1 VLRLNACQ
9 NCHAQYDLSG
19 VAADTIRCRCGETLA
34 NRDLVPQD
42 AAVHRCGSCG
52 GQIQSDTQHCG
63 WCGSEIV
70 RTGDLSLICPECF
83 ARNAQVSRFCT
94 ACGVGFRP
102 EPLWVDGHE
111 LPCPACDASMPPR
124 QVAGVGLNECP
135 QCNGL
140 WVPRDGF
147 DALVRRA
154 SEARQNAAPGSD
166 PPRVER
172 GNPLHSQVKYR
183 KCPECQAFMQRRNYK
198 RSSGVVLDICHEHG
212 SWLDADELEQI
223 AGFILAGGHTSAML
237 EAEHQAAKA
246 EAAVAAVAA
255 TAAARMRAS
264 SRRSLGADDL
274 VDLARSGGS
283 LLRLFTR
290 LLS

>member
-1 VLRLNACQ
+1 
-9 NCHAQYDLSG
+9 
-19 VAADTIRCRCGETLA
+19 
-34 NRDLVPQD
+34 
-42 AAVHRCGSCG
+42 
-52 GQIQSDTQHCG
+52 
-63 WCGSEIV
+63 
-70 RTGDLSLICPECF
+70 
-83 ARNAQVSRFCT
+83 
-94 ACGVGFRP
+94 
-102 EPLWVDGHE
+102 
-111 LPCPACDASMPPR
+111 
-124 QVAGVGLNECP
+124 
-135 QCNGL
+135 
-140 WVPRDGF
+140 
-147 DALVRRA
+147 
-154 SEARQNAAPGSD
+154 
-166 PPRVER
+166 
-172 GNPLHSQVKYR
+172 
-183 KCPECQAFMQRRNYK
+183 MQRRNYK